1 MKSRNLKYR
10 INWKEAWKAMRD
22 ERMITPR
29 IAYDNTFF
37 IKFADGFSKRAK
49 FNNYEF
55 GRKSIEILNEI
66 LNDDLEILEIGSGP
80 GTVTIPLAKKVKNI
94 LSIEFNKTNIKYLK
108 ENLKENNLK
117 NVIICNQNWNK
128 VNDEEIKEKFDLVF
142 CSHFLWQIEDLEN
155 LLKRM
160 EKASKKYCAF
170 MQPCGRDDIVKD
182 IFEKI
187 TGQKYTGQFEP
198 DADYFVYLILR
209 EWGRLVHH
217 RYFKYTLEMNLEE
230 YLMYIM
236 SFIGKFIKIDDVI
249 KEKIKGYLLEKAMND
264 KFIKISDAIVMWW
277 TKA

>member
-1 MKSRNLKYR
+1 MKSRTLKYR

-29 IAYDNTFF
+29 IAFDTNFF
-37 IKFADGFSKRAK
+37 IKFADGFSRRAK

-55 GRKSIEILNEI
+55 GRKSIKILNEI

-128 VNDEEIKEKFDLVF
+128 INDEEIKEKFDLVF

-170 MQPCGRDDIVKD
+170 MQPCGRDEIVKD

-230 YLMYIM
+230 YLTYTM
-236 SFIGKFIKIDDVI
+236 SFVGKFIKIDDVI
-249 KEKIKGYLLEKAMND
+249 KEKIKGYLLEKAVND
-264 KFIKISDAIVMWW
+264 KFIKRSDAIVMWW